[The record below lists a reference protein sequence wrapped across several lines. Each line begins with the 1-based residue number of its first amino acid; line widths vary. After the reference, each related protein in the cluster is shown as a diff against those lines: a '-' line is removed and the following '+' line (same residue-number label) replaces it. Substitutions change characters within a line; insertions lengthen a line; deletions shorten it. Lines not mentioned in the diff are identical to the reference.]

1 MNTSVWNRTSTPAI
15 NCMRKL
21 QRNSRDYQKRST
33 ARRCGVYC
41 LRSFLREQ
49 SSALF
54 LVMILYCCIRH
65 VQHFFVVIVNS
76 WFYIIYWE
84 GSVSMPWFLYFYPV
98 ITIWFQAWQEATDQL
113 YASRKSFHNVSLVE
127 LGYASIIRTCHHR
140 AITVVGEK
148 PEFNSRFYFLCLQT
162 SMLYS
167 CCLNDLQSK
176 KKLGL
181 LKPAIG
187 FLQAQVSFRCSR
199 LRHYTFWC
207 ANYLATLFR
216 SLSFEWVPKWARQ
229 SLNKSLGNSLP
240 T

>member
-65 VQHFFVVIVNS
+65 VQHYFVVIVNS

-84 GSVSMPWFLYFYPV
+84 GSVSMPLIFVFLSCDHDMVSGMARSDWPTVRIEKVFS
-98 ITIWFQAWQEATDQL
+98 Q
-113 YASRKSFHNVSLVE
+113 RKSCGAWVCFYYPYMPSPCNNRCWWETRIQFKILFLVFADVNV
-127 LGYASIIRTCHHR
+127 I
-140 AITVVGEK
+140 
-148 PEFNSRFYFLCLQT
+148 Q
-162 SMLYS
+162 
-167 CCLNDLQSK
+167 
-176 KKLGL
+176 L
-181 LKPAIG
+181 LSERPA
-187 FLQAQVSFRCSR
+187 
-199 LRHYTFWC
+199 
-207 ANYLATLFR
+207 
-216 SLSFEWVPKWARQ
+216 K
-229 SLNKSLGNSLP
+229 
-240 T
+240 